1 MVTKM
6 QLPAQSDVP
15 DTRRKRRPTFQ
26 LFIYENPCIQY
37 HYSIQRQR
45 DMQSPARLP
54 GRQLHQY
61 NKFAALIPDVRHII
75 DIKKQCSSPCTG
87 YREAGVLACAFNRMD
102 ADALLR
108 CLKHTFITG
117 AEIGAW

>member
-6 QLPAQSDVP
+6 QPPAQSDVP

-61 NKFAALIPDVRHII
+61 NKFAALIPDVRRII
-75 DIKKQCSSPCTG
+75 DIKKQCSSSCTG
-87 YREAGVLACAFNRMD
+87 YRESRRTR
-102 ADALLR
+102 LR
-108 CLKHTFITG
+108 LQSHGSRRPVTIPKHTFITMRPYRR
-117 AEIGAW
+117 

>member
-1 MVTKM
+1 MVIKM
-6 QLPAQSDVP
+6 QPTAQSDVP

-45 DMQSPARLP
+45 DMQSPVRLP

-61 NKFAALIPDVRHII
+61 NKFAVLIPYVRHII
-75 DIKKQCSSPCTG
+75 DIKFILNAIIWCSL
-87 YREAGVLACAFNRMD
+87 YL
-102 ADALLR
+102 LLR
-108 CLKHTFITG
+108 PQPHRS
-117 AEIGAW
+117 AYAVV